1 MRLTIAKSEL
11 QDALK
16 AVSSTV
22 GKGGMTA
29 LQCVLIDAKETM
41 SLETTDMQ
49 SSTFVE
55 FPALVE
61 EQGKALVGFNQLQ
74 KYVGMLDN
82 AAVSIEAEGDGC
94 TVTCGKTVFDMK
106 ALDPADFPGF
116 SEIRDGSGCAMRAEA
131 FAEAVGAVKS
141 AVSKDETKVFSGI
154 RFESSGGKASLAAT
168 DSYRAHKRELACGD
182 GEVECVVPIAMAQA
196 VASAGLAGDARLVTD
211 GQRVTFDMGVYRIT
225 SRCLEGRFP
234 PVERILQAGNVVGKA
249 SFDQAEMRGAL
260 KRSEA
265 AASDDVRSVKVSFG
279 GSAVD
284 FEVTG
289 DKVAFTDEIGAEC
302 EGAAEVRLNPRFMLD
317 AVQSM
322 PGGED
327 APVFEA
333 QGANAPM
340 LVKRDG
346 YTAAVMP
353 VRG

>member
-22 GKGGMTA
+22 GKGDMTA

-141 AVSKDETKVFSGI
+141 AVSKDETRVFSGI

-168 DSYRAHKRELACGD
+168 DSYRAHKREFECGD

-234 PVERILQAGNVVGKA
+234 PVERILQAGNVVGRA
-249 SFDQAEMRGAL
+249 SFDQADMRGAL

-265 AASDDVRSVKVSFG
+265 AASDGSQSVKVSLG

-284 FEVTG
+284 FEVQG
-289 DKVAFTDEIGAEC
+289 DKVAFTDEIEAEC
-302 EGAAEVRLNPRFMLD
+302 DGEAEVRFNPRLLLD
-317 AVQSM
+317 AVSSM
-322 PGGED
+322 PDGGD
-327 APVFEA
+327 SPTFEV
-333 QGANAPM
+333 QGARGPA
-340 LVKRDG
+340 LFKRDG
-346 YTAAVMP
+346 YVAAVMP
-353 VRG
+353 MKG

>member
-16 AVSSTV
+16 SVSSTV
-22 GKGGMTA
+22 GKGGMAA
-29 LQCVLIDAKETM
+29 LQCVLIDARETM

-116 SEIRDGSGCAMRAEA
+116 SEIGDGSECTMRAED
-131 FAEAVGAVKS
+131 FAEAVGAVKA
-141 AVSKDETKVFSGI
+141 AVGKDETKVFSGI
-154 RFESSGGKASLAAT
+154 RFVGSGGKASLAAT
-168 DSYRAHKRELACGD
+168 DSYRAHKREFACGE

-196 VASAGLAGDARLVTD
+196 VASACPVGDARLVTD
-211 GQRVTFDMGVYRIT
+211 GKRVTFDMGIYRIT

-234 PVERILQAGNVVGKA
+234 PVERVLQAGSVVGKA

-265 AASDDVRSVKVSFG
+265 AASDDARSVKVSFG

-302 EGAAEVRLNPRFMLD
+302 EGAAEVRLNPRLMLD

-322 PGGED
+322 PDGEG

>member
-29 LQCVLIDAKETM
+29 LQCVLIDANETM
-41 SLETTDMQ
+41 SLETADMQ

-61 EQGKALVGFNQLQ
+61 EQGKALVGFGQLQ

-106 ALDPADFPGF
+106 ALDPGDFPGF
-116 SEIRDGSGCAMRAEA
+116 SEIGEGSECAMRAED
-131 FAEAVGAVKS
+131 FAEAVGAVKA

-168 DSYRAHKRELACGD
+168 DSYRAHKRELECGE

-196 VASAGLAGDARLVTD
+196 VASAGLAGDATLVTD
-211 GQRVTFDMGVYRIT
+211 GKRVTFDMGVYQIT

-249 SFDQAEMRGAL
+249 SFDQADMRGAL

-265 AASDDVRSVKVSFG
+265 AASDGSQSVKVSLG

-284 FEVTG
+284 FEVQG
-289 DKVAFTDEIGAEC
+289 DKVAFTDEIEAEC
-302 EGAAEVRLNPRFMLD
+302 DGEAEVRFNPRLLLD
-317 AVQSM
+317 AVSSM
-322 PGGED
+322 PDGD
-327 APVFEA
+327 DSPTFEV
-333 QGANAPM
+333 QGTRGPA
-340 LVKRDG
+340 LFKRDG
-346 YTAAVMP
+346 YVAAVMP
-353 VRG
+353 MKG

>member
-29 LQCVLIDAKETM
+29 LQCVLIDARETM

-106 ALDPADFPGF
+106 ALDPADFPWF

-131 FAEAVGAVKS
+131 FAEAVGAVKA
-141 AVSKDETKVFSGI
+141 AVSKDETRVFSGI

-168 DSYRAHKRELACGD
+168 DSYRAHKREFECGD

-249 SFDQAEMRGAL
+249 SFDHAEMRGAL

-284 FEVTG
+284 CDGE
-289 DKVAFTDEIGAEC
+289 
-302 EGAAEVRLNPRFMLD
+302 AEVRFNPRLLLD

-322 PGGED
+322 PDGEG

>member
-11 QDALK
+11 HDALK

-29 LQCVLIDAKETM
+29 LQCVLIDARETM

-141 AVSKDETKVFSGI
+141 AVSKDETRVFSGI

-168 DSYRAHKRELACGD
+168 DSYRAHKREFECGD

-211 GQRVTFDMGVYRIT
+211 GQRVTFDMGIYRIT

-265 AASDDVRSVKVSFG
+265 AASDDARSVKVSFG

-302 EGAAEVRLNPRFMLD
+302 EGAAEVRLNPRLMLD

-322 PGGED
+322 PDGEG

-333 QGANAPM
+333 QGSNAPM

>member
-94 TVTCGKTVFDMK
+94 TVTCGKTVFSMK
-106 ALDPADFPGF
+106 ALDPGDFPGF
-116 SEIRDGSGCAMRAEA
+116 SEIGEGSECAMRAED

-168 DSYRAHKRELACGD
+168 DSYRAHKRELACGE

-196 VASAGLAGDARLVTD
+196 VASAGLAGDATLATD
-211 GQRVTFDMGVYRIT
+211 GKRVTFDMGVYRIT

-265 AASDDVRSVKVSFG
+265 AASDDARSVKVSFG

-284 FEVTG
+284 FEVKG

-333 QGANAPM
+333 QGSNAPM

>member
-168 DSYRAHKRELACGD
+168 DSYRAHKREFECGD

-249 SFDQAEMRGAL
+249 SFDQADMRGAL

-265 AASDDVRSVKVSFG
+265 AASDGSQSVKVSLG

-284 FEVTG
+284 FEVQG
-289 DKVAFTDEIGAEC
+289 DKVAFTDEIEAEC
-302 EGAAEVRLNPRFMLD
+302 DGEAEVRFKPRLLLD
-317 AVQSM
+317 AVSSM
-322 PGGED
+322 PDGD
-327 APVFEA
+327 DSPTFEV
-333 QGANAPM
+333 QGARGPA
-340 LVKRDG
+340 LFKRDG
-346 YTAAVMP
+346 YVAAVMP
-353 VRG
+353 MKG

>member
-16 AVSSTV
+16 VVSSTV

-29 LQCVLIDAKETM
+29 LQCVLIDAEETM

-61 EQGKALVGFNQLQ
+61 EQGKALVGFAQLQ

-82 AAVSIEAEGDGC
+82 AAVSIEADGDGC
-94 TVTCGKTVFDMK
+94 TVTCGKTVFAMK
-106 ALDPADFPGF
+106 ALDPGDFPGF
-116 SEIRDGSGCAMRAEA
+116 SDIAEGSECPVRAED
-131 FAEAVGAVKS
+131 FAEAVNAVKA
-141 AVSKDETKVFSGI
+141 AVGKDETKVFSGI

-168 DSYRAHKRELACGD
+168 DSYRAHKREFECGD

-196 VASAGLAGDARLVTD
+196 VASAGLIGDAKVATD

-234 PVERILQAGNVVGKA
+234 PVERILQAGNVVGRA

-284 FEVTG
+284 FEVKG
-289 DKVAFTDEIGAEC
+289 DKVAFTDEIEAEC
-302 EGAAEVRLNPRFMLD
+302 DGEAEVRFNPRLLLD

-322 PGGED
+322 PDGDET
-327 APVFEA
+327 PVFEV

>member
-22 GKGGMTA
+22 DKGGMTA
-29 LQCVLIDAKETM
+29 LQCVLIDARETM

-74 KYVGMLDN
+74 KYVGMLGN

-94 TVTCGKTVFDMK
+94 TVTCGKTVFAMK

-116 SEIRDGSGCAMRAEA
+116 SEIGDGSECTMRAED
-131 FAEAVGAVKS
+131 FAEAVGAVKA
-141 AVSKDETKVFSGI
+141 AVSKDETRVFSGI

-168 DSYRAHKRELACGD
+168 DSYRAHKRELACGE

-196 VASAGLAGDARLVTD
+196 VASAGLAGDATLATD
-211 GQRVTFDMGVYRIT
+211 GKRVTFDMGVYRIT

-284 FEVTG
+284 FEVKG
-289 DKVAFTDEIGAEC
+289 DKVSFTDEIEAEC
-302 EGAAEVRLNPRFMLD
+302 DGEAEVRFNPRLLLD

-322 PGGED
+322 PDGEG

>member
-29 LQCVLIDAKETM
+29 LQCVLIDARETM

-94 TVTCGKTVFDMK
+94 TVTCGKTVFSMK
-106 ALDPADFPGF
+106 ALDPGDFPGF
-116 SEIRDGSGCAMRAEA
+116 SEIGEGSECAMRAEA

-265 AASDDVRSVKVSFG
+265 AASDGSQSVKVSLG
-279 GSAVD
+279 GSAVG
-284 FEVTG
+284 FEVQG
-289 DKVAFTDEIGAEC
+289 DKVAFTDEIEAEC
-302 EGAAEVRLNPRFMLD
+302 DGSDEVRFKPRLLLD
-317 AVQSM
+317 AVSSM
-322 PGGED
+322 PDGD
-327 APVFEA
+327 DTPTFEV
-333 QGANAPM
+333 QGARGPA
-340 LVKRDG
+340 LFKRDG
-346 YTAAVMP
+346 YVAAVMP
-353 VRG
+353 MKG

>member
-29 LQCVLIDAKETM
+29 LQCVLIDARETM

-168 DSYRAHKRELACGD
+168 DSYRAHKREFECGD

-196 VASAGLAGDARLVTD
+196 VASAGLAGDATLATD
-211 GQRVTFDMGVYRIT
+211 GKRVTFDMGVYRIT

-265 AASDDVRSVKVSFG
+265 AASDDARSVKVSFG

-333 QGANAPM
+333 QGSNAPM

>member
-29 LQCVLIDAKETM
+29 LQCVLIDARETM

-82 AAVSIEAEGDGC
+82 AAVSIEAEGVAC

-141 AVSKDETKVFSGI
+141 AVSKDETRVFSGI

-168 DSYRAHKRELACGD
+168 DSYRAHKREFECGD

-211 GQRVTFDMGVYRIT
+211 GQRVTFDMGIYRIT

-265 AASDDVRSVKVSFG
+265 AASDDARSVKVSFG

-302 EGAAEVRLNPRFMLD
+302 EGAAEVRLNPRLMLD

-322 PGGED
+322 PDGEG

-333 QGANAPM
+333 QGSNAPM

>member
-1 MRLTIAKSEL
+1 MRISIAKPEL

-16 AVSSTV
+16 AVSATV

-29 LQCVLIDAKETM
+29 LQCVLIDARGNVAF
-41 SLETTDMQ
+41 ETTDMQ

-61 EQGKALVGFNQLQ
+61 EEGKALVGFNQLQ
-74 KYVGMLDN
+74 KYVGKLDN
-82 AAVSIEAEGDGC
+82 AAVSIEGDEGGC
-94 TVTCGKTVFDMK
+94 TVTCGKTVFAMK

-116 SEIRDGSGCAMRAEA
+116 SEIGEGSECPMRAEA
-131 FAEAVGAVKS
+131 FAEAVGAVKV
-141 AVSKDETKVFSGI
+141 AVGKDESRPFGGI
-154 RFESSGGKASLAAT
+154 RFKSVGGKASLAAT
-168 DSYRAHKRELACGD
+168 DSYRAHKIEFACGEGD
-182 GEVECVVPIAMAQA
+182 VECIVPIAMAQS

-211 GQRVTFDMGVYRIT
+211 GKRVTFDMGVYRIT

-265 AASDDVRSVKVSFG
+265 AASDGARSARVSLG

-289 DKVAFTDEIGAEC
+289 DNVAFTDEIGAEC
-302 EGAAEVRLNPRFMLD
+302 EGSAEVRLNPRFVLD
-317 AVQSM
+317 AVSSM
-322 PGGED
+322 PEGGD
-327 APVFEA
+327 APVFEV
-333 QGANAPM
+333 QGANAPT
-340 LVKRDG
+340 LVRRGG

>member
-29 LQCVLIDAKETM
+29 LQCVLIDANETM

-94 TVTCGKTVFDMK
+94 TVTCGKTVFSMK
-106 ALDPADFPGF
+106 ALDPGDFPGF
-116 SEIRDGSGCAMRAEA
+116 SEIGEGSECAMRAED

-168 DSYRAHKRELACGD
+168 DSYRAHEREFECGEGD
-182 GEVECVVPIAMAQA
+182 VECIVPLAMAQA
-196 VASAGLAGDARLVTD
+196 VASAGLAGDAKLVTD
-211 GQRVTFDMGVYRIT
+211 GKRVTFDMGVYRIT
-225 SRCLEGRFP
+225 SRCIEGTFP
-234 PVERILQAGNVVGKA
+234 PVERIFRDSGVTGKA
-249 SFDQAEMRGAL
+249 SFDQADMRGAL

-265 AASDDVRSVKVSFG
+265 AASDDARSVKVSLG

-284 FEVTG
+284 FEVQG
-289 DKVAFTDEIGAEC
+289 DKVAFTDEIEAEC
-302 EGAAEVRLNPRFMLD
+302 DGEAEVRFNPRLLLD

-322 PGGED
+322 PDGEG

>member
-29 LQCVLIDAKETM
+29 LQCVLIDARGNVAF
-41 SLETTDMQ
+41 ETTDMQ

-61 EQGKALVGFNQLQ
+61 EEGKALVGFNQLQ

-82 AAVSIEAEGDGC
+82 AAVSIEGDEGGC
-94 TVTCGKTVFDMK
+94 TVTCGKTVFAMK

-131 FAEAVGAVKS
+131 FGEAVGAVKA

-168 DSYRAHKRELACGD
+168 DSYRAHKREFECGD

-196 VASAGLAGDARLVTD
+196 VASACLVGDATLATD
-211 GQRVTFDMGVYRIT
+211 GKRVTFDMGVYRIT

-265 AASDDVRSVKVSFG
+265 AASDDARSVKVSFG

-284 FEVTG
+284 FEVKG
-289 DKVAFTDEIGAEC
+289 DKVAFTDEIEAEC
-302 EGAAEVRLNPRFMLD
+302 DGEAEVRFNPRLLLD

-322 PGGED
+322 PDGEG
-327 APVFEA
+327 APVFET

>member
-16 AVSSTV
+16 SVSSTV

-29 LQCVLIDAKETM
+29 LQCVLIDAGETM

-61 EQGKALVGFNQLQ
+61 EQGKALVGFSQLQ

-116 SEIRDGSGCAMRAEA
+116 SEIRDGSECAMRAED

-234 PVERILQAGNVVGKA
+234 PVERILQAGNVVGRA

-265 AASDDVRSVKVSFG
+265 AASDDARSVKVSFG

-302 EGAAEVRLNPRFMLD
+302 EGAAEVRLNPRLMLD

-322 PGGED
+322 PDGEG

>member
-29 LQCVLIDAKETM
+29 LQCVLIDARETM

-61 EQGKALVGFNQLQ
+61 EQGKALVGFSQLQ

-94 TVTCGKTVFDMK
+94 TVTCGKTVFSMK
-106 ALDPADFPGF
+106 ALDPGDFPGF
-116 SEIRDGSGCAMRAEA
+116 SEIGEGSECAMRAED

-141 AVSKDETKVFSGI
+141 AVSKDETRVFSGI
-154 RFESSGGKASLAAT
+154 RFKSGGGKASLAAT
-168 DSYRAHKRELACGD
+168 DSYRAHKRELACGE

-196 VASAGLAGDARLVTD
+196 VASAGLSGDATLATD
-211 GQRVTFDMGVYRIT
+211 GKRVTFDMGVYRIT

-284 FEVTG
+284 FEVKG

-302 EGAAEVRLNPRFMLD
+302 EGAAEVRLNPRLMLD

-322 PGGED
+322 PDGEG

>member
-29 LQCVLIDAKETM
+29 LQCVLIDARETM

-61 EQGKALVGFNQLQ
+61 KQGKALVGFNQLQ

-82 AAVSIEAEGDGC
+82 AAVSIEADGDGC

-106 ALDPADFPGF
+106 ALDPDDFPGF
-116 SEIRDGSGCAMRAEA
+116 SEIRDGSECAMRAEA

-154 RFESSGGKASLAAT
+154 RFESAGGKASLSAT
-168 DSYRAHKRELACGD
+168 DSYRAHKREFACGE

-196 VASAGLAGDARLVTD
+196 VASAGLAGDSRLVTD

-234 PVERILQAGNVVGKA
+234 PVERILQAGSVVGKA

-265 AASDDVRSVKVSFG
+265 AASDDARSVKVSFG

-302 EGAAEVRLNPRFMLD
+302 EGAAEVRFNPRLLLD

-322 PGGED
+322 PDGEG

>member
-168 DSYRAHKRELACGD
+168 DSYRAHKREFECGD

>member
-29 LQCVLIDAKETM
+29 LQCVLIDARETM

-116 SEIRDGSGCAMRAEA
+116 SEIGDGSECTMRAED

-168 DSYRAHKRELACGD
+168 DSYRAHKREFECGD

-211 GQRVTFDMGVYRIT
+211 GKRVTFDMGIYRIT

-260 KRSEA
+260 KRS
-265 AASDDVRSVKVSFG
+265 
-279 GSAVD
+279 
-284 FEVTG
+284 
-289 DKVAFTDEIGAEC
+289 DK
-302 EGAAEVRLNPRFMLD
+302 
-317 AVQSM
+317 
-322 PGGED
+322 
-327 APVFEA
+327 
-333 QGANAPM
+333 AN
-340 LVKRDG
+340 D
-346 YTAAVMP
+346 TQCN
-353 VRG
+353 

>member
-29 LQCVLIDAKETM
+29 LQCVLIDARETM

-94 TVTCGKTVFDMK
+94 TVTCGKTVFAMK

-116 SEIRDGSGCAMRAEA
+116 SEIGDGSECAMRAEA

-154 RFESSGGKASLAAT
+154 RFAGSGGKASLAAT
-168 DSYRAHKRELACGD
+168 DSYRAHKREFACGE

-196 VASAGLAGDARLVTD
+196 VASACPAGDARLVTD
-211 GQRVTFDMGVYRIT
+211 GKRVTFDMGIYRIT

-234 PVERILQAGNVVGKA
+234 PVERILQAGSVVGKA

-265 AASDDVRSVKVSFG
+265 AASDDARSVKVSFG

-302 EGAAEVRLNPRFMLD
+302 DGAAEVRLNPRLMLD

-322 PGGED
+322 PDGEG

>member
-29 LQCVLIDAKETM
+29 LQCVLIDANETM

-74 KYVGMLDN
+74 KYVGMLNN

-94 TVTCGKTVFDMK
+94 TVTCGKTVFSMK
-106 ALDPADFPGF
+106 ALDPGDFPGF
-116 SEIRDGSGCAMRAEA
+116 SEIGEGSECAMRAED

-168 DSYRAHKRELACGD
+168 DSYRAHKRELACGE

-196 VASAGLAGDARLVTD
+196 VASAGLAGDATLATD
-211 GQRVTFDMGVYRIT
+211 GKRVTFDMDVYRIT

-284 FEVTG
+284 FEVKG
-289 DKVAFTDEIGAEC
+289 DKVAFTDEIEAEC
-302 EGAAEVRLNPRFMLD
+302 DGEAEVRFNPRLLLD
-317 AVQSM
+317 AVSSM
-322 PGGED
+322 PDGD
-327 APVFEA
+327 DSPTFEV
-333 QGANAPM
+333 QGARGPA
-340 LVKRDG
+340 LFKRDG
-346 YTAAVMP
+346 YVAAVMP
-353 VRG
+353 MKG

>member
-29 LQCVLIDAKETM
+29 LQCVLIDARETM

-94 TVTCGKTVFDMK
+94 TVTCGKTVFAMK

-116 SEIRDGSGCAMRAEA
+116 SEIRDGSGCAMRAED

-154 RFESSGGKASLAAT
+154 RFVGSGGKASLAAT
-168 DSYRAHKRELACGD
+168 DSYRAHKREFECGE

-211 GQRVTFDMGVYRIT
+211 GKRVTFDMGVYRIT

-234 PVERILQAGNVVGKA
+234 PVERILQAGSVVGKA

-265 AASDDVRSVKVSFG
+265 AASDDARSVKVSFG

-289 DKVAFTDEIGAEC
+289 DKVAFADEIGAEC
-302 EGAAEVRLNPRFMLD
+302 DGAAEVRLNPRLMLD

-322 PGGED
+322 PDGEG

>member
-29 LQCVLIDAKETM
+29 LQCVLIDARETM

-94 TVTCGKTVFDMK
+94 TVTCGKTVFSMK
-106 ALDPADFPGF
+106 ALDPGDFPRF
-116 SEIRDGSGCAMRAEA
+116 SEIGEGSECAMRAEA

-168 DSYRAHKRELACGD
+168 DSYRAHKRELACGE

-196 VASAGLAGDARLVTD
+196 VASAGLAGDATLATD
-211 GQRVTFDMGVYRIT
+211 GKRVTFDMGVYRIT

-284 FEVTG
+284 FEVKG
-289 DKVAFTDEIGAEC
+289 DKVAFTDEIEAEC
-302 EGAAEVRLNPRFMLD
+302 DGEAEVRFNPRLLLD
-317 AVQSM
+317 AVSSM
-322 PGGED
+322 PDGD
-327 APVFEA
+327 DSPTFEV
-333 QGANAPM
+333 QGAMGPA
-340 LVKRDG
+340 LFKRDG
-346 YTAAVMP
+346 YVAAVMP
-353 VRG
+353 MKG

>member
-41 SLETTDMQ
+41 SLETTDIQ

-168 DSYRAHKRELACGD
+168 DSYRAHKREFECGD

-265 AASDDVRSVKVSFG
+265 AASDDARSVKVSFG

-284 FEVTG
+284 FEVKG

-302 EGAAEVRLNPRFMLD
+302 EGSAEVRLNPRFMLD

-322 PGGED
+322 PDGEG

-340 LVKRDG
+340 LIKRDG
-346 YTAAVMP
+346 YMAAVMP

>member
-168 DSYRAHKRELACGD
+168 DSYRAHKRELACGE

-211 GQRVTFDMGVYRIT
+211 GKRVTFDMGVYRIT

-234 PVERILQAGNVVGKA
+234 PVERILQAGNVVGRA

-265 AASDDVRSVKVSFG
+265 AASDGARSVKVSFG

-289 DKVAFTDEIGAEC
+289 DKVSFTDEIGAGC
-302 EGAAEVRLNPRFMLD
+302 EGSAEVRLNPRFMLD

-333 QGANAPM
+333 QGSNAPM

>member
-29 LQCVLIDAKETM
+29 LQCVLIDARETM

-141 AVSKDETKVFSGI
+141 AVSKDETRVFSGI
-154 RFESSGGKASLAAT
+154 SLVCSGGKASLAAT
-168 DSYRAHKRELACGD
+168 DSYRAHKREFECGD

-234 PVERILQAGNVVGKA
+234 PVERILQDSGVEGRAA
-249 SFDQAEMRGAL
+249 FDQADMRGAL

-265 AASDDVRSVKVSFG
+265 AASDGARSVKVSIG
-279 GSAVD
+279 GSSVC
-284 FEVTG
+284 FEVKG
-289 DKVAFTDEIGAEC
+289 DKVAFTDEIAAEC
-302 EGAAEVRLNPRFMLD
+302 EGRAEVRFNPRLLLD

-322 PGGED
+322 PDGDET
-327 APVFEA
+327 PVFEA

>member
-1 MRLTIAKSEL
+1 MRLTIAKPEL

-29 LQCVLIDAKETM
+29 LQCVLIDARDTM

-131 FAEAVGAVKS
+131 FAEAVGAVKA
-141 AVSKDETKVFSGI
+141 AVGKDETKVFSGI

-168 DSYRAHKRELACGD
+168 DSYRAHKREFECGE

-196 VASAGLAGDARLVTD
+196 VASACLVGDAKLVTD
-211 GQRVTFDMGVYRIT
+211 GKRVTFDMGVYRIT

-234 PVERILQAGNVVGKA
+234 PVERILQAGNVVGRA

-265 AASDDVRSVKVSFG
+265 AASDGARSVKVSLG

-289 DKVAFTDEIGAEC
+289 DKVSFTDEIGAEC
-302 EGAAEVRLNPRFMLD
+302 DGAAEVRLNPRFMLD

>member
-29 LQCVLIDAKETM
+29 LQCVLIDARETM

-94 TVTCGKTVFDMK
+94 TVTCGKTVFSMK
-106 ALDPADFPGF
+106 ALDPGDFPRF
-116 SEIRDGSGCAMRAEA
+116 SEIGEGSECAMRAEA

-168 DSYRAHKRELACGD
+168 DIYRAHKRELACGE

-196 VASAGLAGDARLVTD
+196 VASAGLAGDATLATD
-211 GQRVTFDMGVYRIT
+211 GKRVTFDMGVYRIT

-284 FEVTG
+284 FEVKG
-289 DKVAFTDEIGAEC
+289 DKVAFTDEIEAGCDGE
-302 EGAAEVRLNPRFMLD
+302 AEVRFNPRLLLD

-322 PGGED
+322 PDGD
-327 APVFEA
+327 DSPTFEV
-333 QGANAPM
+333 QGARGPA
-340 LVKRDG
+340 LFKRDG
-346 YTAAVMP
+346 YVAAVMP
-353 VRG
+353 MKG

>member
-29 LQCVLIDAKETM
+29 LQCVLIDARETM

-168 DSYRAHKRELACGD
+168 DSYRAHKREFECGD

-265 AASDDVRSVKVSFG
+265 AASDGARSVKVSFG

-302 EGAAEVRLNPRFMLD
+302 EGAAEVRLNPRLMLD

-322 PGGED
+322 PDGEG

-340 LVKRDG
+340 LVKCDG

>member
-49 SSTFVE
+49 SSTFAE

-61 EQGKALVGFNQLQ
+61 EQGKALVGFAQLQ

-82 AAVSIEAEGDGC
+82 AAVSIEADGDGC
-94 TVTCGKTVFDMK
+94 TVTCGKTVFAMK
-106 ALDPADFPGF
+106 ALDPGDFPGF
-116 SEIRDGSGCAMRAEA
+116 SEIAECSECPVRAED
-131 FAEAVGAVKS
+131 FAEAVNAVKA
-141 AVSKDETKVFSGI
+141 AVGKDETKVFSGI
-154 RFESSGGKASLAAT
+154 RLVCSGGKASLAAT
-168 DSYRAHKRELACGD
+168 DSYRAHKREFACGE

-196 VASAGLAGDARLVTD
+196 VASAGLIGDAKIATD
-211 GQRVTFDMGVYRIT
+211 GKRVTFDMGIYRIT

-234 PVERILQAGNVVGKA
+234 PVERILQSGNVAGKA
-249 SFDQAEMRGAL
+249 SFDQGEMRGAL
-260 KRSEA
+260 KRSDA
-265 AASDDVRSVKVSFG
+265 AASEDARSVKVSFG

-284 FEVTG
+284 FEVEG
-289 DKVAFTDEIGAEC
+289 DKVSFTDEIGAEC
-302 EGAAEVRLNPRFMLD
+302 EGRAEVRFNPRLLLD

-322 PGGED
+322 PDGDES
-327 APVFEA
+327 PVFEV
-333 QGANAPM
+333 QGASAPM